1 MRILKLLAISWS
13 LPLVTILAALV
24 ILPGCSVNVKDR
36 DANGNKKVD
45 ISTPVG
51 GIHVDQNADAR
62 DTGLPVYPGA
72 KLKPDTNDGDKKSA
86 NVNLSAFGYG
96 LKVVALEYQSDDPP
110 AKIIAYYQDQL
121 KKYGSVVQ
129 CHSNRHDNYAA
140 TFSDHGPH
148 ASFDLKC
155 DKDDS
160 GKTVELKTG
169 TKDDQRI
176 VSVDPEG
183 TGSDFAIVR
192 VRMRGKE
199 DNI

>member
-1 MRILKLLAISWS
+1 MRILKPISWS
-13 LPLVTILAALV
+13 LPLAAILAALA
-24 ILPGCSVNVKDR
+24 ILPACSVNVKDH
-36 DANGNKKVD
+36 DADGNKKVD
-45 ISTPVG
+45 ISTPIG

-110 AKIIAYYQDQL
+110 SKIIAYYQDQL

-140 TFSDHGPH
+140 TFSDHDPH
-148 ASFDLKC
+148 SSFDLKC
-155 DKDDS
+155 DKDNS
-160 GKTVELKTG
+160 GKTIELKTG
-169 TKDDQRI
+169 TQDDQRI
-176 VSVDPEG
+176 VSVDPQG
-183 TGSDFAIVR
+183 NGSDFAIVR

-199 DNI
+199 GEI